1 MKTNNLYTVCL
12 NSLYF
17 DLARKKP
24 KLGFS
29 TIQFKC
35 KFNSLLLFYCT
46 VVEFF
51 LVEKSFK
58 FSFIIIITIV
68 SLAVSLT
75 LNIR

>member
-1 MKTNNLYTVCL
+1 MFKLII
-12 NSLYF
+12 F
-17 DLARKKP
+17 DLARKNP
-24 KLGFS
+24 RLGFS

-35 KFNSLLLFYCT
+35 KFNSLLILLFYCT

-51 LVEKSFK
+51 LVEKSYK